1 MRAPVIAAMAAWAVV
16 AAVVGCIMLP
26 VCGLAA
32 AVPSPSGASVL
43 TAAVTLP
50 ADAALTRMF
59 ASAPA
64 PVPVQQAHV
73 AVIATQAADG
83 TPAHLDLHG
92 SPSTAVSSPPPLAP
106 KTPQPRAHLIPPST
120 AQFVAKATVGGQDML
135 LIVDTGS
142 TTTAVAS
149 AECTSCHV
157 DHGFVRTATT
167 KLTHMRANGIYGDN
181 SSWHGCAGD
190 TLWRAAQRLMLT
202 TGIAPTTAFASLA

>member
-64 PVPVQQAHV
+64 PVPLQAVQQAHV

-92 SPSTAVSSPPPLAP
+92 SPSTAVCLPPPKRHNPA
-106 KTPQPRAHLIPPST
+106 
-120 AQFVAKATVGGQDML
+120 
-135 LIVDTGS
+135 
-142 TTTAVAS
+142 
-149 AECTSCHV
+149 
-157 DHGFVRTATT
+157 
-167 KLTHMRANGIYGDN
+167 LT
-181 SSWHGCAGD
+181 
-190 TLWRAAQRLMLT
+190 
-202 TGIAPTTAFASLA
+202 

>member
-1 MRAPVIAAMAAWAVV
+1 M
-16 AAVVGCIMLP
+16 
-26 VCGLAA
+26 
-32 AVPSPSGASVL
+32 
-43 TAAVTLP
+43 
-50 ADAALTRMF
+50 
-59 ASAPA
+59 
-64 PVPVQQAHV
+64 
-73 AVIATQAADG
+73 
-83 TPAHLDLHG
+83 
-92 SPSTAVSSPPPLAP
+92 
-106 KTPQPRAHLIPPST
+106 
-120 AQFVAKATVGGQDML
+120 GGQDML

-157 DHGFVRTATT
+157 DHGFVRTAAT